1 MREGMA
7 LSSANAELESAVR
20 ELVLANRI
28 LYKAGVLDAYGHVSV
43 RHPLAPDQFLLSR
56 NLAPALV
63 TADDILAFGPDGEPV
78 TQTATPLY
86 LERYIHSEV
95 YRGRPDVA
103 SVAHSHSPSV
113 IPFGVTEERLRPIYH
128 MSAFLGQGAPVF
140 EIREKFGDE
149 TNLLITS
156 PEMGAALADAL
167 GESAVLLLRGHG
179 NVVVAPSLR
188 LAVFRAIYT
197 ETNAQLQ
204 IDALRMGR
212 RKINYLSR
220 GEAEAVTAVA
230 ARLVDRTWDLW
241 VAEAGDV

>member
-1 MREGMA
+1 MA
-7 LSSANAELESAVR
+7 LSSVNAELQNAVR
-20 ELVLANRI
+20 DLVLANKI
-28 LYKAGVLDAYGHVSV
+28 LYKSGVLDAYGHVSA

-63 TADDILAFGPDGEPV
+63 TAGDILAFGLDGEP
-78 TQTATPLY
+78 TAPTAEPLY

-95 YRGRPDVA
+95 YRSRPDVV
-103 SVAHSHSPSV
+103 SVVHSHSPSV
-113 IPFGVTEERLRPIYH
+113 IPFGVTEERLRPVFH

-140 EIREKFGDE
+140 EIRDKFGDE
-149 TNLLITS
+149 TNLLITNS
-156 PEMGAALADAL
+156 NMGAALADAL

-179 NVVVAPSLR
+179 NVVVAPTLR

-220 GEAEAVTAVA
+220 GEAKAVTAVA
-230 ARLVDRTWDLW
+230 GKLVDRTWDLW
-241 VAEAGDV
+241 VAESGDDSV